1 MTHDGSL
8 QSRCREKSEHASLPH
23 SSPCLSPKVLTVLAR
38 VAFSA
43 TLTVDNVGGLDVY
56 PTIQGAINAAA
67 PGDTILVR
75 KNSRSTGWQE
85 EIEIPLIKS
94 GLILR
99 GEDPVAASKSYFI
112 GDRGGGDNK
121 INDQCGIFCTIWKLI
136 VEIFHFITFGLF
148 EGNPPASP
156 TGAPTTRS
164 PTGAP
169 VTASPTGAP
178 TPDDGLDEVFCPDTI
193 LDGERGTILLVN
205 APNVII
211 ENFTFRFGYVEFGT
225 GSDGSIFRDNCY
237 FPYVGEPLD
246 TPDGLRNNLVIKNNQ
261 FFGGQQE
268 TMDLACTGCTV
279 SYNTLRPCDSG
290 ILLTG

>member
-1 MTHDGSL
+1 
-8 QSRCREKSEHASLPH
+8 
-23 SSPCLSPKVLTVLAR
+23 

-43 TLTVDNVGGLDVY
+43 TLTVDNVEGQGDY

-94 GLILR
+94 GLIIR

-148 EGNPPASP
+148 QGDPVTSP
-156 TGAPTTRS
+156 TGAPT
-164 PTGAP
+164 
-169 VTASPTGAP
+169 TASPTGAP

-193 LDGERGTILLVN
+193 LDGDGGTIILVN

-211 ENFTFRFGYVEFGT
+211 ENFTFRFGRVQFGT
-225 GSDGSIFRDNCY
+225 GSDGSTFRDSCY
-237 FPYVGEPLD
+237 FSFVTDSLS
-246 TPDGLRNNLVIKNNQ
+246 TPNGLRNSLVVTNNQ
-261 FFGGQQE
+261 FFNGNE
-268 TMDLACTGCTV
+268 ESIDLACTDCEV
-279 SYNTLRPCDSG
+279 SYNTIRPCDNG
-290 ILLTG
+290 IYLRG